1 MMALPDDAEA
11 DSDLRNDEDDS
22 SAIITP
28 TPASRVRAIQYS
40 PVTPLTTHSIMVN
53 YRHCYSLERK
63 NGEQINIPELLQ
75 SLTNHISSQSPS
87 LFATPIKASDSESSE
102 ITKKRVLSMVGMK
115 KPLVFTA
122 LNISDPPHLRYSDH
136 MDKLIRDWEDS
147 DHLIIKGV
155 PIPLKYWS
163 QVFRWTRPKAWEVLK
178 DTWSKW
184 RVRSL
189 RRVLF

>member
-11 DSDLRNDEDDS
+11 DFDLGNDEDDS

-40 PVTPLTTHSIMVN
+40 PITPLTTHSITVN

-63 NGEQINIPELLQ
+63 NGEQIDIPELLQ

-147 DHLIIKGV
+147 DHLNIKRNPV
-155 PIPLKYWS
+155 P
-163 QVFRWTRPKAWEVLK
+163 
-178 DTWSKW
+178 
-184 RVRSL
+184 VRYLSWVSNPICV
-189 RRVLF
+189 RNIM